1 MFLKHNERVWKKKNA
16 KNLWETSQLTIV
28 KEVVGEA
35 KDEDLEDRRQNGT
48 FASNKEMEKPEL
60 TDSELTDR

>member
-1 MFLKHNERVWKKKNA
+1 M
-16 KNLWETSQLTIV
+16 TIV